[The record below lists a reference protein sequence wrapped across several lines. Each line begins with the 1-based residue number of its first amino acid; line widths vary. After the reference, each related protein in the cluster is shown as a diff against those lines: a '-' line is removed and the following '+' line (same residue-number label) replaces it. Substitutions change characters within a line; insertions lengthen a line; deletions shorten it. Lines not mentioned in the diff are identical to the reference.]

1 LKNTYKMIFEDKK
14 YEQVLNMLR
23 QSRPVLNDAGTIAE
37 KVLKQLNEEKSKISF
52 LELIIEY
59 LFGWTYI
66 GWVRR
71 SMVAVVLVIVILF
84 GYQQAIILKRI
95 NDLSGQ
101 RIQNS
106 SLIMTNL
113 RDDLTNRIME
123 YRIAGKKL
131 TNEKTSVS
139 QKELDELVI
148 SINKLQ
154 AKYKDLFI
162 LIENDPQL
170 KRYVETRMN
179 ELKKTKH

>member
-1 LKNTYKMIFEDKK
+1 MRVENKK
-14 YEQVLNMLR
+14 YEQILDMLKR
-23 QSRPVLNDAGTIAE
+23 SKPVLKNAGSISE
-37 KVLKQLNEEKSKISF
+37 KVIRHLNEEKSKISF
-52 LELIIEY
+52 PELIIDY

-71 SMVAVVLVIVILF
+71 SLIAAVLVITILF
-84 GYQQAIILKRI
+84 GYQQALILKRI

-106 SLIMTNL
+106 PLIMTNL

-131 TNEKTSVS
+131 TNERTSVS
-139 QKELDELVI
+139 QKELDELII

-154 AKYKDLFI
+154 VKYKDLLI

-170 KRYVETRMN
+170 KKYVDARLN
-179 ELKKTKH
+179 ESRNN